1 MSKIADLYIR
11 VSTDEQAEKGFSQRS
26 QEEMLRKYCSINH
39 IQIRNVIYEDHSAKT
54 FNRPQWKKFLAD
66 LKKHKNKI
74 NLVLFMKWDR
84 FSRNAGDA
92 YQMINVLRK
101 LGVEPQAIEQPLDL
115 SVPENKM
122 MLAFYLAAPEVENDR
137 RALNTFQGLRRGKK
151 EGRHMGMAPYG
162 YANKVTEDGKKYIAV
177 VPEKAAKLI
186 WIFEQVARNVFS
198 TESIYQMARDKG
210 LVLSKSNLWVILRN
224 PLYCGKIVVPK
235 YKDEEE
241 KWVNGQHDAIISEGL
256 FYRVQDVLDSK
267 ARTYRPKIKTIEN
280 FPLRGFFL
288 CPQCGQKLTGSKC
301 KGRSKYYYYY
311 HCDKDC
317 RWRINSEVVNKIFK
331 EYLNKLKP
339 LAEVKKLYTAV
350 LLEAYREHTG
360 MVANEKKKSLEQ
372 IAVYEKKLSV
382 ARNLL
387 VTEKIDPEDYNLM
400 KAEYN
405 AIINKL
411 EKEIGNVEDDRAN
424 IEQLT
429 NSGLEN
435 LLKLGET
442 FENGTLAD
450 SREMI
455 GLIFPENFTFEEKKI
470 RTVRINEMVNCIYLV
485 NNRLR
490 AKKNGTKDDIFL
502 LSRVVTSTGFKP
514 VTF

>member
-1 MSKIADLYIR
+1 M
-11 VSTDEQAEKGFSQRS
+11 
-26 QEEMLRKYCSINH
+26 
-39 IQIRNVIYEDHSAKT
+39 
-54 FNRPQWKKFLAD
+54 
-66 LKKHKNKI
+66 
-74 NLVLFMKWDR
+74 
-84 FSRNAGDA
+84 
-92 YQMINVLRK
+92 
-101 LGVEPQAIEQPLDL
+101 
-115 SVPENKM
+115 
-122 MLAFYLAAPEVENDR
+122 
-137 RALNTFQGLRRGKK
+137 
-151 EGRHMGMAPYG
+151 
-162 YANKVTEDGKKYIAV
+162 
-177 VPEKAAKLI
+177 
-186 WIFEQVARNVFS
+186 
-198 TESIYQMARDKG
+198 
-210 LVLSKSNLWVILRN
+210 
-224 PLYCGKIVVPK
+224 
-235 YKDEEE
+235 
-241 KWVNGQHDAIISEGL
+241 
-256 FYRVQDVLDSK
+256 
-267 ARTYRPKIKTIEN
+267 
-280 FPLRGFFL
+280 RGFFL
-288 CPQCGQKLTGSKC
+288 CPKCGQKLTGSKC

-331 EYLNKLKP
+331 EHLNKLKP

-360 MVANEKKKSLEQ
+360 VVANEKKKSLEQ

-405 AIINKL
+405 AVISKL

-435 LLKLGET
+435 LIKLGET

-470 RTVRINEMVNCIYLV
+470 RTARINEMVNCIYLV